1 MSANRERS
9 ERSERRRILVVDDE
23 ERMVR
28 FIRMNLEHDGFLV
41 SEAFNGRQAIGR
53 IRDLNPDLI
62 LLDVMMPEMDGFEV
76 CRRLRQDP
84 RTADILITFVTA
96 KGKLQDKEVGFGAG
110 GDDYL
115 VKPFSMRELV
125 LRVNAT
131 LERAGRIREQVEAEQ
146 EQRIVEEKRNAV
158 IELAGATS
166 HELNQLLFA
175 IRAYVLVVSEQVD
188 RAKLQADLD
197 KLEESLAAMGAI
209 IHKLGHVQ
217 AYETKEYQDDVRILD
232 LDRSAGGEP

>member
-1 MSANRERS
+1 MPAAK
-9 ERSERRRILVVDDE
+9 ILAVDDDLGLLQLMRE
-23 ERMVR
+23 MLARQGYQVLVAD
-28 FIRMNLEHDGFLV
+28 NGPLALDLALQEH
-41 SEAFNGRQAIGR
+41 
-53 IRDLNPDLI
+53 PDLI

-96 KGKLQDKEVGFGAG
+96 KGKLEDKEDGFGAG

-131 LERAGRIREQVEAEQ
+131 LERAGRIREQAEAHQ

-175 IRAYVLVVSEQVD
+175 IRAYVHVVSGQVD
-188 RAKLQADLD
+188 KAKLQDDLD
-197 KLEESLAAMGAI
+197 KLEEALEAMGEI
-209 IHKLGHVQ
+209 IRKLGHVQ
-217 AYETKEYQDDVRILD
+217 AYETKEYMEHMRILD
-232 LDRSAGGEP
+232 LDRSAGEEA

>member
-1 MSANRERS
+1 MMPAAK
-9 ERSERRRILVVDDE
+9 ILVVDDDLGLLQLM
-23 ERMVR
+23 RDMLVR
-28 FIRMNLEHDGFLV
+28 QGYQVLVAESGPLALDLALREH
-41 SEAFNGRQAIGR
+41 
-53 IRDLNPDLI
+53 PDLI

-188 RAKLQADLD
+188 KAKLQADLD
-197 KLEESLAAMGAI
+197 KLEEALAAMGAI